1 MPFPPVIR
9 KAPATLAFPKDCAV
23 KHLEF
28 CQSDSG
34 PLVSECTFNL
44 HFLVMSEAEHFFFP
58 GGAKATC
65 LFLCVL
71 VLFSAHSPVA
81 LPATVFS
88 GFRCSLCTSGMNPLP
103 VVAKMWRLSHCVLYL
118 LLPLWWLS
126 VLSDA
131 SGFHSTVGNVFLGA
145 GFLRQCSSSFPYH
158 LLTTDNRRTL
168 YLCLSP
174 QP

>member
-1 MPFPPVIR
+1 MIR

-44 HFLVMSEAEHFFFP
+44 HFLVMSEAEQFFVFFFFRRHQGHMP
-58 GGAKATC
+58 
-65 LFLCVL
+65 LSLCAG
-71 VLFSAHSPVA
+71 LFSAHSPVA

-103 VVAKMWRLSHCVLYL
+103 VVVKMWRLSQRVLYL

-126 VLSDA
+126 V
-131 SGFHSTVGNVFLGA
+131 FF
-145 GFLRQCSSSFPYH
+145 
-158 LLTTDNRRTL
+158 
-168 YLCLSP
+168 
-174 QP
+174 